1 MMPLVFVAMAGL
13 LALGVPI
20 AFTLGLAS
28 AIFYVLAPGV
38 TPAFLVQRMVASTE
52 SFPLLAVP
60 FFIFAGAVM
69 TRGGISQRIIGLA
82 DALVGHRIGG
92 LAQVNVLNSVC
103 IGGTVCAIVGL
114 SIEELTREVGPFLL
128 ALIIVL
134 FVVTYVPPTVLWL
147 PNLMMGK

>member
-1 MMPLVFVAMAGL
+1 
-13 LALGVPI
+13 
-20 AFTLGLAS
+20 
-28 AIFYVLAPGV
+28 
-38 TPAFLVQRMVASTE
+38 
-52 SFPLLAVP
+52 
-60 FFIFAGAVM
+60 M
-69 TRGGISQRIIGLA
+69 TRGGTSHRIIGPA
-82 DALVGHRIGG
+82 DALVGHRIDG

-128 ALIIVL
+128 ALIIML

>member
-69 TRGGISQRIIGLA
+69 TRGGISHRIIGLA

-92 LAQVNVLNSVC
+92 LAQGTCSTACSSAVC
-103 IGGTVCAIVGL
+103 RAPATP
-114 SIEELTREVGPFLL
+114 T
-128 ALIIVL
+128 
-134 FVVTYVPPTVLWL
+134 PPST
-147 PNLMMGK
+147 PRRSCR